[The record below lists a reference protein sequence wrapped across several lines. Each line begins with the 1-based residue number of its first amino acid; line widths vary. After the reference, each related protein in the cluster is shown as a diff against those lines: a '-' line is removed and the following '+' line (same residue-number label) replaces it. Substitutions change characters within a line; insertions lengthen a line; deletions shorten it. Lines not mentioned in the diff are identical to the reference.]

1 MATFLHSSLVY
12 GPVHSRRLGV
22 SLGVNLNPTDGKHC
36 SFDCVYCENGTNAQR
51 RTSTPFPSGERVV
64 GALGERLRQMAAEG
78 VSPDVI
84 TLAGNGEPT
93 LNPDFPEVVD
103 GALRLRDGL
112 CPTAKVA
119 VLSNATRAGDPRVH
133 AALMRVD
140 DNILKLDTVDPDA
153 IRHIDRPVGPYDVD
167 QVVSTLALFGGHVI
181 VQTIFLGG
189 EVDGQPID
197 NTGERY
203 VGPWLRA
210 LERIAPQAVTVYTIA
225 RETPYPGLR
234 KAPRATLDAICQ
246 RVRDLGIPC
255 SASY

>member
-1 MATFLHSSLVY
+1 
-12 GPVHSRRLGV
+12 
-22 SLGVNLNPTDGKHC
+22 
-36 SFDCVYCENGTNAQR
+36 
-51 RTSTPFPSGERVV
+51 
-64 GALGERLRQMAAEG
+64 MAAEG
-78 VSPDVI
+78 VSTRRDHARGQREP
-84 TLAGNGEPT
+84 TSTRTFPRWWTGRLAG
-93 LNPDFPEVVD
+93 
-103 GALRLRDGL
+103 ADGL

-133 AALMRVD
+133 AALKRVD
-140 DNILKLDTVDPDA
+140 DNILKLDTVHPDA
-153 IRHIDRPVGPYDVD
+153 IRHIDRPVGPYDVH
-167 QVVSTLALFGGHVI
+167 QVVSTWASFGGHVI